1 MENSELIITIAGMI
15 AVAIVTGVVV
25 WLTTRNVT
33 GAFVAA
39 IDRIMADTAGMDAV
53 EDIYLDNVPV
63 EVQNILSAIFG
74 AVSRYAEG
82 TQTEADDKLID
93 LLKALT
99 DGQPNAAV
107 G

>member
-53 EDIYLDNVPV
+53 EDIYLDNVPA
-63 EVQNILSAIFG
+63 EIQAIVIAVLG
-74 AVSRYAEG
+74 AVERLADGSA
-82 TQTEADDKLID
+82 TEADDKLID